1 MIKKYV
7 IIIHKH
13 GAPGL
18 IDGKKVIAK
27 KDQRKGLINIVKE
40 GKMIEDRY

>member
-1 MIKKYV
+1 MYLSV
-7 IIIHKH
+7 HKH

-27 KDQRKGLINIVKE
+27 KDQQKGWIIVVKE
-40 GKMIEDRY
+40 QDV